1 MRGVPVTT
9 RQLHDELIIGMH
21 PVLGVKTAYVLPVI
35 PDNAPYMVREGLA
48 RRRITAM
55 TGQCPCG
62 AVMDTGDLQAGAITN
77 VAVEHEDGCPAITT
91 KLAKAV
97 RRWMR

>member
-1 MRGVPVTT
+1 MSA

-21 PVLGVKTAYVLPVI
+21 PVLKIKTAYVLPVI
-35 PDNAPYMVREGLA
+35 PDNAPYMVREGIA
-48 RRRITAM
+48 RRRITTL

-62 AVMDTGDLQAGAITN
+62 AVMNVGDLQAGTVTN

-91 KLAKAV
+91 RLAKAL
-97 RRWMR
+97 RRWVR

>member
-1 MRGVPVTT
+1 MST
-9 RQLHDELIIGMH
+9 RRLRAELIIGTH

-62 AVMDTGDLQAGAITN
+62 AVMDVGTPVPGEVASI
-77 VAVEHEDGCPAITT
+77 AVEHERGCPAITA
-91 KLAKAV
+91 KLERAV

>member
-1 MRGVPVTT
+1 MSA

-21 PVLGVKTAYVLPVI
+21 PVLKVRTAFVLPVI
-35 PDNAPYMVREGLA
+35 PDCAPYAIREGIA
-48 RRRITAM
+48 RRRITTL
-55 TGQCPCG
+55 TGTCPCG

-77 VAVEHEDGCPAITT
+77 VNIEHEDNCPAITA
-91 KLAKAV
+91 KLEKAV

>member
-1 MRGVPVTT
+1 MTA
-9 RQLHDELIIGMH
+9 RQLRDELIIGTH
-21 PVLGVKTAYVLPVI
+21 PVLGIRTAFVVPKI
-35 PDNAPYMVREGLA
+35 PDAAPFAVREGIA

-62 AVMDTGDLQAGAITN
+62 AVMDVGDLQAGAVTN
-77 VAVEHEDGCPAITT
+77 VAVEHERGCPAITSR
-91 KLAKAV
+91 LAKAV

>member
-1 MRGVPVTT
+1 MTA
-9 RQLHDELIIGMH
+9 RQLHDELIIGTH
-21 PVLGVKTAYVLPVI
+21 PVLGVRTAFVLPKI
-35 PDNAPYMVREGLA
+35 PDAAPFAVREGLA

-62 AVMDTGDLQAGAITN
+62 AVLEVGTPVPGEVASI
-77 VAVEHEDGCPAITT
+77 AVEHEDGCPAITT